1 MATPGMHRPVCAV
14 LDDYQGVALSA
25 ADWSEVANRYQIRV
39 LSEPLSD
46 AEAAR
51 RALADCR
58 VVVAMRERTPFP
70 ASLLAALPE
79 LRLLVT
85 TGMANASI
93 DLEAARSHGIVVC
106 GTASSSAPP
115 AELTWALILGVA
127 RNLHVEVES
136 MRAGG
141 WQQTVGTDLEGSTL
155 GVIGLGKIGSRVA
168 GIGQAFGM
176 SVQAWSQNLE
186 QARAEECGVRLTGSL
201 EELLASSDVVSIH
214 LRLGERSRDL
224 IGEPQLRSM
233 RPTSALVNTSRAE
246 IVNQAALVRALEEG
260 WISAAGLDVF
270 DQEPLPPDSPFRSLP
285 NVLGLPHLGYVTRA
299 NYDRFYSGA
308 VEDIAAFDAG
318 TPLRVLNQD

>member
-1 MATPGMHRPVCAV
+1 MSTPASPRPVCAV

-25 ADWSEVANRYQIRV
+25 ADWSAVAENYEIRV

-46 AEAAR
+46 VEETR

-106 GTASSSAPP
+106 GTASSSVPP
-115 AELTWALILGVA
+115 AELTWALLLGIA
-127 RNLHVEVES
+127 RNLHVEIAS

-168 GIGQAFGM
+168 GIGRGFGM
-176 SVQAWSQNLE
+176 SVLAWSENLD
-186 QARAEECGVRLTGSL
+186 QSRADECGVQLSGSL
-201 EELLASSDVVSIH
+201 DELLGASDFVSIH
-214 LRLGERSRDL
+214 LRLGDRSRDL
-224 IGEPQLRSM
+224 IGEQQLRSM
-233 RPTSALVNTSRAE
+233 RPTSVLVNTSRAE
-246 IVNQAALVRALEEG
+246 IVNQEALVRALEDG
-260 WISAAGLDVF
+260 WIAAAGLDVF
-270 DQEPLPPDSPFRSLP
+270 DQEPLPPDSPFRRLP
-285 NVLGLPHLGYVTRA
+285 NVLSLPHLGYVTES
-299 NYDRFYSGA
+299 NYARFYSGA
-308 VEDIAAFDAG
+308 VEDIIGFDAG
-318 TPLRVLNQD
+318 APVRVLNQD